1 MAQRCDDALLVEAMA
16 TVKLSPCGQQR
27 LLAQADGAL
36 STWWTFGRRSCQDV
50 GDDFFKRGTT
60 LSPSPVY
67 VQEPK
72 LNEAKEQDDHR
83 NASCRRQAFAT
94 DLAHKRPMLRSLLL
108 TSSGHVRLYQE
119 ADEDASYT
127 HGHQAWD
134 QDNHAYWNSS
144 DRDAVRKKPVSQ
156 ELTPRRSYLIPED
169 EPTIDSTPNLEA
181 EAQDVN

>member
-72 LNEAKEQDDHR
+72 LNEAKEQDATGMQAADAKPLQPTSPT
-83 NASCRRQAFAT
+83 NDQCSC
-94 DLAHKRPMLRSLLL
+94 
-108 TSSGHVRLYQE
+108 GHVRLYQE

-134 QDNHAYWNSS
+134 QDN
-144 DRDAVRKKPVSQ
+144 
-156 ELTPRRSYLIPED
+156 
-169 EPTIDSTPNLEA
+169 
-181 EAQDVN
+181 